1 MFAHLAAFYRNQ
13 RLLLQTP
20 GPLAHQAAPDRRGA
34 VLVIES
40 VLAQGR
46 KLLGETES
54 KAVLAAFRVPIA
66 RTVLAH
72 SANEAML
79 MAQEIGFPVAMK
91 IDSPDITHKS
101 DVGGVRLNVP
111 SAEAAVAVYQ
121 EMLAA
126 VRERAPSAR
135 LAGVTVEPM
144 IARPHGRELMIGVMR
159 DSVFGPA
166 ISFGAGGIAVEIQR
180 DRAVAL
186 PPLNA
191 FLASDMI
198 RSTRVCRLLGA
209 FRNLPPANM
218 EALEAVLLRVSEMVC
233 ELPWI
238 DGLDINPL
246 IVDEDGAVAV
256 DARIVVRDLPP
267 MRNRYA
273 HMAIHPYPADLASVL
288 PLADG
293 SSVTLRAIRPEDA
306 DMEQEF
312 VRNLSQNSRY
322 FRFMNTVRELT
333 AAMLIR
339 FTQIDYDR
347 EMAFV
352 AVREEGGREIEIGVA
367 RYVTN
372 PDARTCEFAL
382 VVADA
387 WQGKGLGRRMLERLI
402 EAARSRGLSTMVGHI
417 LAGNQAMLALCGK
430 LGFRMSDHPED
441 AALKR
446 ATLVLDARGGIV

>member
-1 MFAHLAAFYRNQ
+1 
-13 RLLLQTP
+13 
-20 GPLAHQAAPDRRGA
+20 
-34 VLVIES
+34 
-40 VLAQGR
+40 
-46 KLLGETES
+46 
-54 KAVLAAFRVPIA
+54 
-66 RTVLAH
+66 
-72 SANEAML
+72 
-79 MAQEIGFPVAMK
+79 VA
-91 IDSPDITHKS
+91 
-101 DVGGVRLNVP
+101 
-111 SAEAAVAVYQ
+111 SAEAVFAAYQ

-126 VRERAPSAR
+126 VGKRSPAAR

-166 ISFGAGGIAVEIQR
+166 ITFGAGGTMVEIQR

-191 FLASDMI
+191 FLVGDMI
-198 RSTRVCRLLGA
+198 QGTRVAKLLGA
-209 FRNLPPANM
+209 FRDKPAIDM
-218 EALEAVLLRVSEMVC
+218 QALEAVLLRVSEIVC

-238 DGLDINPL
+238 DELDINPL
-246 IVDEDGAVAV
+246 IVDEDGVVAV

-273 HMAIHPYPADLASVL
+273 HMAIHPYPADMTSVL
-288 PLADG
+288 RLADG
-293 SSVTLRAIRPEDA
+293 SPVTLRAIRPEDA

-333 AAMLIR
+333 PGMLIR

-352 AVREEGGREIEIGVA
+352 AVREEGGREIEVGVA
-367 RYVTN
+367 RYITN
-372 PDARTCEFAL
+372 PDAQTCEFAL

-402 EAARSRGLSTMVGHI
+402 EVARWRKLRTMEGHI
-417 LAGNQAMLALCGK
+417 LTGNQSMLALCKK
-430 LGFRMSDHPED
+430 LGFEISDRRED
-441 AALKR
+441 PQVKR
-446 ATLVLDARGGIV
+446 VTLVLDASRGIV